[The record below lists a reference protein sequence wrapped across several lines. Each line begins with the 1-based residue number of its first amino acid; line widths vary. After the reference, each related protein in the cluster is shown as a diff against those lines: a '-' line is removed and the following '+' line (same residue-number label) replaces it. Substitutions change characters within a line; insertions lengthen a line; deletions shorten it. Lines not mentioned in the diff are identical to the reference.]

1 MQRTYKKILA
11 VLCAFVMAVSL
22 LPMQTMAAAK
32 PKFAKNYTTLY
43 ENDTNKGVYT
53 YTVQN
58 LVKGQK
64 VKWSISGTGKSYARL
79 SKTTTTVT
87 KTTAVNKVTV
97 KTKGKIAAKNKKV
110 LVTAR
115 VYSKA
120 GKLQYTLKSKNAAIK
135 VNATK
140 ITITD
145 NGLPVSRMIV
155 GKKYQ
160 FQFQI
165 TPANA
170 TSTNVWT
177 VTNSSGK
184 RIEDMTKS
192 GVFTPKTEGTY
203 TVTVQAKKG
212 SKVLV
217 SDSKTVTVITSMTGA
232 AQTTANKVVAVYS
245 GNAKNLVKKTDFT
258 IRNSAGAKNE
268 VKSMEFSDDGTQVTL
283 TTYDLLKDGTTYT
296 VSDGTS
302 SYDVKASVGKPVA
315 LKILTTKVIVGKETP
330 IEYALCDAN
339 GIDVQAAY
347 PGEITYAEK
356 ITNGYRTKDNKLY
369 MTTVGDTGTITLT
382 YKCSSDPT
390 LTFTTTGTVVCVAA
404 NTSASTNLTLTDS
417 ENTPNYSAAGYK
429 DNHKAASGSNYY
441 VHFRALDTDNSEIKY
456 DSIKFE
462 SSDPD
467 TLVINQG
474 KNNVARATAIKNGTV
489 NIIVTA
495 TYARQDYTYVYE
507 ITVSEPSYLAGLSA
521 SQTQITMS
529 NAGVYGYKGY
539 INIDAKDQY
548 GQNFALNNETAS
560 IVENGTNKANMVTYD
575 AATKRLVID
584 AANRATGA
592 YNYTLTLTVNGHKAA
607 VSVTVIVQT
616 PPYNGASSYR
626 IDMNQPV
633 IDLAV
638 SSGDKAEE
646 LVNTK
651 GTSVRVAEYRG
662 GVFYN
667 YVTIASAKITK
678 NGQYYS
684 NDLTKGGSSSEVSLG
699 GGTELNVSA
708 VSLAGNVL
716 TKAQTGTY
724 ALELKFYPGSGAGTL
739 ATASGYLEITDSQN
753 TPKISIEKTVASVS
767 CKNALELAKN
777 CLSVQG
783 GNGTITACEVTG
795 ATVTGADYTLTSG
808 QSVNIKSV
816 VVQVTT
822 TLSDKKT
829 VVSNY
834 TVSVG
839 KTLKNL

>member
-1 MQRTYKKILA
+1 MQWTCKKLLA
-11 VLCAFVMAVSL
+11 VLCAFVMVISL

-32 PKFAKNYTTLY
+32 PKFAKNYKTFY
-43 ENDTNKGVYT
+43 ENDTTKGVYT

-64 VKWSISGTGKSYARL
+64 VKWSLSGTGKSYVKL

-97 KTKGKIAAKNKKV
+97 KTNGKTAAKNKKV
-110 LVTAR
+110 VVTAK

-120 GKLQYTLKSKNAAIK
+120 GKLQYTLKAKTAALK

-140 ITITD
+140 IAIAD
-145 NGLPVSRMIV
+145 NGLPVNNMLV

-177 VTNSSGK
+177 ATNSRGK
-184 RIEDMTKS
+184 QVDCMTKR
-192 GVFTPKTEGTY
+192 GVFTPEEKGTY
-203 TVTVQAKKG
+203 TITVKAKKG
-212 SKVLV
+212 SKVLA
-217 SDSKTVTVITSMTGA
+217 SDSKTVTVVTSMTGVV
-232 AQTTANKVVAVYS
+232 QTAANKFVAVYS
-245 GNAKNLVKKTDFT
+245 GNAKDLVKKTDFT
-258 IRNSAGAKNE
+258 IRNASGVKNE
-268 VKSMEFSDDGTQVTL
+268 IKSMEISDDGTQVTL
-283 TTYDLLKDGTTYT
+283 TTYDLLKDKVSYT
-296 VSDGTS
+296 ISDGNS
-302 SYDVKASVGKPVA
+302 SYDVTASVGKPVA
-315 LKILTTKVIVGKETP
+315 LKILTTQVIVGKETP
-330 IEYALCDAN
+330 IVYALCDVN

-356 ITNGYRTKDNKLY
+356 ITNGYRTKENKLY
-369 MTTVGDTGTITLT
+369 MTSVGDTGTITLT
-382 YKCSSDPT
+382 YKCTSDPT

-417 ENTPNYSAAGYK
+417 ETTPNYSAAGYK
-429 DNHKAASGSNYY
+429 DNHNAASGSNYY
-441 VHFRALDTDNSEIKY
+441 VHFRALDTDDSEIQY

-474 KNNVARATAIKNGTV
+474 KNNVARATAIKNGNV

-495 TYARQDYTYVYE
+495 TYAKQDYTYVYE

-548 GQNFALNNETAS
+548 GQNVTLNNETAS
-560 IVENGTNKANMVTYD
+560 IVENGTSKTNMVTYD
-575 AATKRLVID
+575 SATKRLIID

-592 YNYTLTLTVNGHKAA
+592 YNYTLTLTMDGHKAS
-607 VSVTVIVQT
+607 VSITVIVQT
-616 PPYNGASSYR
+616 PPYNGASTYK

-633 IDLAV
+633 INLAV
-638 SSGDKAEE
+638 SSADKAEE
-646 LVNTK
+646 LVNTR
-651 GTSVRVAEYRG
+651 GTSVRVAEFRG

-667 YVTIASAKITK
+667 YVTIASAKIIK

-684 NDLTKGGSSSEVSLG
+684 NDLTKGGVSSEVSLG
-699 GGTELNVSA
+699 GGTELNLSA
-708 VSLAGNVL
+708 VSLTGNTL

-724 ALELKFYPGSGAGTL
+724 TIQLQFYPSSGTGGL
-739 ATASGYLEITDSQN
+739 ASTSGYLEITDSQN
-753 TPKISIEKTVASVS
+753 TPKISIDKTVASAS

>member
-1 MQRTYKKILA
+1 MQWTCKKLLA
-11 VLCAFVMAVSL
+11 VLCAFVMVISL

-32 PKFAKNYTTLY
+32 PKFAKNYKTFY
-43 ENDTNKGVYT
+43 ENDTTKGVYT

-64 VKWSISGTGKSYARL
+64 VKWSLSGTGKSYVKL

-97 KTKGKIAAKNKKV
+97 KTNGKTAAKNKKV
-110 LVTAR
+110 VVTAK

-120 GKLQYTLKSKNAAIK
+120 GKLQYTLKAKTAALK

-140 ITITD
+140 IAIAD
-145 NGLPVSRMIV
+145 NGLPVNNMLV

-177 VTNSSGK
+177 ATNSRGK
-184 RIEDMTKS
+184 QVDCMTKR
-192 GVFTPKTEGTY
+192 GVFTPEEKGTY
-203 TVTVQAKKG
+203 TITVKAKKG
-212 SKVLV
+212 SKVLA
-217 SDSKTVTVITSMTGA
+217 SDSKTVTVVTSMTGVV
-232 AQTTANKVVAVYS
+232 QTAANKFVAVYS
-245 GNAKNLVKKTDFT
+245 GNAKDLVKKTDFT
-258 IRNSAGAKNE
+258 IRNASGVKNE
-268 VKSMEFSDDGTQVTL
+268 IKSMEISDDGTQVTL
-283 TTYDLLKDGTTYT
+283 TTYDLLKDKVSYT
-296 VSDGTS
+296 ISDGNS
-302 SYDVKASVGKPVA
+302 SYDVTASVGKPVA
-315 LKILTTKVIVGKETP
+315 LKILTTQVIVGKETP
-330 IEYALCDAN
+330 IVYALCDVN

-356 ITNGYRTKDNKLY
+356 ITNGYRTKENKLY
-369 MTTVGDTGTITLT
+369 MTSVGDTGTITLT
-382 YKCSSDPT
+382 YKCTSDPT

-417 ENTPNYSAAGYK
+417 ETTPNYSAAGYK
-429 DNHKAASGSNYY
+429 DNHNAASGSNYY
-441 VHFRALDTDNSEIKY
+441 VHFRALDTDDSEIQY

-474 KNNVARATAIKNGTV
+474 KNNVARATAIKNGNV

-495 TYARQDYTYVYE
+495 TYAKQDYTYVYE

-548 GQNFALNNETAS
+548 GQNVTLNNETAS
-560 IVENGTNKANMVTYD
+560 IVENGTSKTNMVTYD
-575 AATKRLVID
+575 SATKRLIID

-592 YNYTLTLTVNGHKAA
+592 YNYTLTLTMDGHKAS
-607 VSVTVIVQT
+607 VSITVIVQT
-616 PPYNGASSYR
+616 PPYNGASTYK

-638 SSGDKAEE
+638 SSADKAEE

-651 GTSVRVAEYRG
+651 GTSVRVAEFRG

-667 YVTIASAKITK
+667 YVTIASAKIIK

-684 NDLTKGGSSSEVSLG
+684 NDLTKGGVSSEVSLG
-699 GGTELNVSA
+699 GGTELNLSA
-708 VSLAGNVL
+708 VSLTGNTL

-724 ALELKFYPGSGAGTL
+724 TIQLQFYPSSGTGGL
-739 ATASGYLEITDSQN
+739 ASTSGYLEITDSQN
-753 TPKISIEKTVASVS
+753 TPKISIDKTVASAS

>member
-1 MQRTYKKILA
+1 MQRTCKKLLA
-11 VLCAFVMAVSL
+11 VLCAFVMVISL

-32 PKFAKNYTTLY
+32 PKFAKNYTTFY
-43 ENDTNKGVYT
+43 ENDTTKGVYT

-64 VKWSISGTGKSYARL
+64 VKWSLSGTGKSYVKL

-97 KTKGKIAAKNKKV
+97 KTNGKTAAKNKKV
-110 LVTAR
+110 VVTAK

-120 GKLQYTLKSKNAAIK
+120 GKLQYTLKAKTAALK

-140 ITITD
+140 IAIAD
-145 NGLPVSRMIV
+145 NGLPVNNMLV

-160 FQFQI
+160 FRFQI

-177 VTNSSGK
+177 ATNSRGK
-184 RIEDMTKS
+184 QVDCMTKR
-192 GVFTPKTEGTY
+192 GVFTPEEKGTY
-203 TVTVQAKKG
+203 TITVKAKKG
-212 SKVLV
+212 SKVLA
-217 SDSKTVTVITSMTGA
+217 SDSKTVTVVTSMTGVV
-232 AQTTANKVVAVYS
+232 QTAANKFVAVYS
-245 GNAKNLVKKTDFT
+245 GNAKDLVKKTDFT
-258 IRNSAGAKNE
+258 IRNASGVKNE
-268 VKSMEFSDDGTQVTL
+268 IKSMEISDDGTQVTL
-283 TTYDLLKDGTTYT
+283 TTYDLLKDKVSYT
-296 VSDGTS
+296 ISDGNS
-302 SYDVKASVGKPVA
+302 SYDVTASVGKPVA
-315 LKILTTKVIVGKETP
+315 LKILTTQVIVGKETP
-330 IEYALCDAN
+330 IVYALCDVN

-356 ITNGYRTKDNKLY
+356 ITNGYRTKENKLY
-369 MTTVGDTGTITLT
+369 MTSVGDTGTITLT
-382 YKCSSDPT
+382 YKCTSDPT

-417 ENTPNYSAAGYK
+417 ETTPNYSAAGYK
-429 DNHKAASGSNYY
+429 DNHNAASGSNYY
-441 VHFRALDTDNSEIKY
+441 VHFRALDTDDSEIQY

-474 KNNVARATAIKNGTV
+474 KNNVARATAIKNGNV

-495 TYARQDYTYVYE
+495 TYAKQDYTYVYE

-548 GQNFALNNETAS
+548 GQNVTLNNETAS
-560 IVENGTNKANMVTYD
+560 IVENGTSKTNMVTYD
-575 AATKRLVID
+575 SATKRLIID

-592 YNYTLTLTVNGHKAA
+592 YNYTLTLTMDGHKAS
-607 VSVTVIVQT
+607 VSITVIVQT
-616 PPYNGASSYR
+616 PPYNGASTYK

-638 SSGDKAEE
+638 SSADKAEE
-646 LVNTK
+646 LVNTR
-651 GTSVRVAEYRG
+651 GTSVRVAEFRG

-667 YVTIASAKITK
+667 YVTIASAKIIK

-684 NDLTKGGSSSEVSLG
+684 NDLTKGGVSSEASLG
-699 GGTELNVSA
+699 GGTELNLSA
-708 VSLAGNVL
+708 VSLTGNTL

-724 ALELKFYPGSGAGTL
+724 TIQLQFYPSSGTGGL
-739 ATASGYLEITDSQN
+739 ASTSGYLEITDSQN
-753 TPKISIEKTVASVS
+753 TPKISIDKTVASAS

>member
-1 MQRTYKKILA
+1 MQRTCKKLLA
-11 VLCAFVMAVSL
+11 VLCAFVMVISL

-32 PKFAKNYTTLY
+32 PKFAKNYKTFY
-43 ENDTNKGVYT
+43 ENDTTKGVYT

-64 VKWSISGTGKSYARL
+64 VKWSLSGTGKSYVKL

-97 KTKGKIAAKNKKV
+97 KTNGKTAAKNKKV
-110 LVTAR
+110 VVTAK

-120 GKLQYTLKSKNAAIK
+120 GKLQYTLKAKTAALK

-140 ITITD
+140 IAIAD
-145 NGLPVSRMIV
+145 NGLPVNNMLV

-177 VTNSSGK
+177 ATNSRGK
-184 RIEDMTKS
+184 QVDCMTKR
-192 GVFTPKTEGTY
+192 GVFTPEEKGTY
-203 TVTVQAKKG
+203 TITVKAKKG
-212 SKVLV
+212 SKVLA
-217 SDSKTVTVITSMTGA
+217 SDSKTVTVVTSMTGVV
-232 AQTTANKVVAVYS
+232 QTAANKFVAVYS
-245 GNAKNLVKKTDFT
+245 GNAKDLVKKTDFT
-258 IRNSAGAKNE
+258 IRNASGVKNE
-268 VKSMEFSDDGTQVTL
+268 IKSMEISDDGTQVTL
-283 TTYDLLKDGTTYT
+283 TTYDLLKDKVSYT
-296 VSDGTS
+296 ISDGNS
-302 SYDVKASVGKPVA
+302 SYDVTASVGKPVA
-315 LKILTTKVIVGKETP
+315 LKILTTQVIVGKETP
-330 IEYALCDAN
+330 IVYALCDVN

-356 ITNGYRTKDNKLY
+356 ITNGYRTKENKLY
-369 MTTVGDTGTITLT
+369 MTSVGDTGTITLT
-382 YKCSSDPT
+382 YKCTSDPT

-417 ENTPNYSAAGYK
+417 ETTPNYSAAGYK
-429 DNHKAASGSNYY
+429 DNHNAASGSNYY
-441 VHFRALDTDNSEIKY
+441 VHFRALDTDDSEIQY

-474 KNNVARATAIKNGTV
+474 KNNVARATAIKNGNV

-495 TYARQDYTYVYE
+495 TYAKQDYTYVYE

-548 GQNFALNNETAS
+548 GQNVTLNNETAS
-560 IVENGTNKANMVTYD
+560 IVENGTSKTNMVTYD
-575 AATKRLVID
+575 SATKRLIID

-592 YNYTLTLTVNGHKAA
+592 YNYTLTLTMDGHKAS
-607 VSVTVIVQT
+607 VSITVIVQT
-616 PPYNGASSYR
+616 PPYNGASTYK

-638 SSGDKAEE
+638 SSADKAEE
-646 LVNTK
+646 LVNTR
-651 GTSVRVAEYRG
+651 GTSVRVAEFRG

-667 YVTIASAKITK
+667 YVTIASAKIIK

-684 NDLTKGGSSSEVSLG
+684 NDLTKGGVSSEVSLG
-699 GGTELNVSA
+699 GGTELNLSA
-708 VSLAGNVL
+708 VSLTGNTL

-724 ALELKFYPGSGAGTL
+724 TIQLQFYPSSGTGGL
-739 ATASGYLEITDSQN
+739 ASTSGYLEITDSQN
-753 TPKISIEKTVASVS
+753 TPKISIDKTVASAS

>member
-1 MQRTYKKILA
+1 MQWTCKKLLA
-11 VLCAFVMAVSL
+11 VLCAFVMVISL

-32 PKFAKNYTTLY
+32 PKFAKNYKTFY
-43 ENDTNKGVYT
+43 ENDTTKGVYT

-64 VKWSISGTGKSYARL
+64 VKWSLSGTGKSYVKL

-97 KTKGKIAAKNKKV
+97 KTNGKTAAKNKKV
-110 LVTAR
+110 VVTAK

-120 GKLQYTLKSKNAAIK
+120 GKLQYTLKAKTAALK

-140 ITITD
+140 IAIAD
-145 NGLPVSRMIV
+145 NGLPVNNMLV

-177 VTNSSGK
+177 ATNSRGK
-184 RIEDMTKS
+184 QVDCMTKR
-192 GVFTPKTEGTY
+192 GVFTPEEKGTY
-203 TVTVQAKKG
+203 TITVKAKKG
-212 SKVLV
+212 SKVLA
-217 SDSKTVTVITSMTGA
+217 SDSKTVTVVTSMTGVV
-232 AQTTANKVVAVYS
+232 QTAANKFVAVYS
-245 GNAKNLVKKTDFT
+245 GNAKDLVKKTDFT
-258 IRNSAGAKNE
+258 IRNASGVKNE
-268 VKSMEFSDDGTQVTL
+268 IKSMEISDDGTQVTL
-283 TTYDLLKDGTTYT
+283 TTYDLLKDKVSYT
-296 VSDGTS
+296 ISDGNS
-302 SYDVKASVGKPVA
+302 SYDVTASVGKPVA
-315 LKILTTKVIVGKETP
+315 LKILTTQVIVGKETP
-330 IEYALCDAN
+330 IVYALCDVN

-356 ITNGYRTKDNKLY
+356 ITNGYRTKENKLY
-369 MTTVGDTGTITLT
+369 MTSVGDTGTITLT
-382 YKCSSDPT
+382 YKCTSDPT

-417 ENTPNYSAAGYK
+417 ETTPNYSAAGYK
-429 DNHKAASGSNYY
+429 DNHNAASGSNYY
-441 VHFRALDTDNSEIKY
+441 VHFRALDTDDSEIQY

-474 KNNVARATAIKNGTV
+474 KNNVARATAIKNGNV

-495 TYARQDYTYVYE
+495 TYAKQDYTYVYE

-548 GQNFALNNETAS
+548 GQNVTLNNETAS
-560 IVENGTNKANMVTYD
+560 IVENGTSKTNMVTYD
-575 AATKRLVID
+575 SATKRLIID

-592 YNYTLTLTVNGHKAA
+592 YNYTLTLTMDGHKAS
-607 VSVTVIVQT
+607 VSITVIVQT
-616 PPYNGASSYR
+616 PPYNGASTYK

-638 SSGDKAEE
+638 SSADKAEE
-646 LVNTK
+646 LVNTR
-651 GTSVRVAEYRG
+651 GTSVRVAEFRG

-667 YVTIASAKITK
+667 YVTIASAKIIK

-684 NDLTKGGSSSEVSLG
+684 NDLTKGGVSSEVSLG
-699 GGTELNVSA
+699 GGTELNLSA
-708 VSLAGNVL
+708 VSLTGNTL

-724 ALELKFYPGSGAGTL
+724 TIQLQFYPSSGTGGL
-739 ATASGYLEITDSQN
+739 ASTSGYLEITDSQN
-753 TPKISIEKTVASVS
+753 TPKISIDKTVASAS

>member
-1 MQRTYKKILA
+1 MQRICKKVFA
-11 VLCAFVMAVSL
+11 VLCAFVMVVSL
-22 LPMQTMAAAK
+22 LPMQTMAVVK

-58 LVKGQK
+58 LSKGQK
-64 VKWSISGTGKSYARL
+64 VKWSLSGTGKSYVKL

-87 KTTAVNKVTV
+87 KTTAVSKVTV
-97 KTKGKIAAKNKKV
+97 KTNGKTAAKNKKV
-110 LVTAR
+110 VVTAKI
-115 VYSKA
+115 YSKA
-120 GKLQYTLKSKNAAIK
+120 GKLQYTLKAKTAKIK
-135 VNATK
+135 VKPTK
-140 ITITD
+140 ITIVD
-145 NGLPVSRMIV
+145 NEIPVDKLLV

-165 TPANA
+165 TPANS
-170 TSTNVWT
+170 TSTNVWSA
-177 VTNSSGK
+177 TNSKGQLV
-184 RIEDMTKS
+184 EGMTKD
-192 GVFTPKTEGTY
+192 GAFTPEAEGTY
-203 TVTVQAKKG
+203 TVTVQAKNG
-212 SKVLV
+212 SSVIA
-217 SDSKTVTVITSMTGA
+217 SDSKTVTVVTSMTGV
-232 AQTTANKVVAVYS
+232 AQTAANKFVAVYS

-258 IRNSAGAKNE
+258 VRNAAGAKNE
-268 VKSMEFSDDGTQVTL
+268 IKAMEISDDGTQITL
-283 TTYDLLKDGTTYT
+283 TTYDLLKDGTVYT
-296 VSDGTS
+296 VSDGQS
-302 SYDVKASVGKPVA
+302 SYEIKASVGKPVA

-330 IEYALCDAN
+330 IVYALCDAN
-339 GIDVQAAY
+339 GIDVQMAY
-347 PGEITYAEK
+347 PGEVTYAEK
-356 ITNGYRTKDNKLY
+356 ITNGYRTKDNKIY

-390 LTFTTTGTVVCVAA
+390 LTFTTTGTVVCEAA
-404 NTSASTNLTLTDS
+404 STSASTNLTLTDS
-417 ENTPNYSAAGYK
+417 EATPNYSAAGYT

-441 VHFRALDTDNSEIKY
+441 VHFRALDTDDSEIKY
-456 DSIKFE
+456 DSVKFE

-474 KNNVARATAIKNGTV
+474 KNNIASATAIKNGTV

-495 TYARQDYTYVYE
+495 TYAKQDYTYVYE
-507 ITVSEPSYLAGLSA
+507 ITVSEPSYLAVLSA
-521 SQTQITMS
+521 SQSQITMS
-529 NAGVYGYKGY
+529 NTGVYGYKGY
-539 INIDAKDQY
+539 INVDAKDQY
-548 GQNFALNNETAS
+548 GQNFALRNETAT
-560 IVENGTNKANMVTYD
+560 ITENGTSKVNMVTYD
-575 AATKRLVID
+575 TTTKRLVVD
-584 AANRATGA
+584 AAGRATGA
-592 YNYTLTLTVNGHKAA
+592 YNYTLTLTMDGHKAA
-607 VSVTVIVQT
+607 TNITVIVQT
-616 PPYNGASSYR
+616 PPYNGASTYK

-646 LVNTK
+646 LVNAK

-667 YVTIASAKITK
+667 YVTIVSAKIMK
-678 NGQYYS
+678 NGQYYG

-699 GGTELNVSA
+699 GGTEVNVSA
-708 VSLAGNVL
+708 VSLTGNVL

-724 ALELKFYPGSGAGTL
+724 TLELKFYPNSTTGTL
-739 ATASGYLEITDSQN
+739 ASTTGYLEITDSQN
-753 TPKISIEKTVASVS
+753 NPTISVERTVASAT

-777 CLSVQG
+777 CLSVQSG
-783 GNGTITACEVTG
+783 TGTITACEVTG
-795 ATVTGADYTLTSG
+795 ATVTGADYALTSG

-834 TVSVG
+834 TVLVG